1 MARIVPI
8 RGLHY
13 CQELLRDLPHLVA
26 PPYDVIDTNLQDLLY
41 HSHPYNVIRLECGKT
56 YPGDTET
63 NNRYT
68 RARELYREWL
78 AKKVLVQ
85 DEDPSLYFLEESFEL
100 AGRSYRRLGI
110 ICGLGTD
117 GYGPGKVLAHEAT
130 FAAPKVDRLELLKA
144 THTNFSPIFGLYED
158 PQGRIASIIQQ
169 VMLSS
174 RPMIQFEE
182 YSTRIFY
189 RLWTSS
195 SSQIIQQI
203 SEALSP
209 SPVLIADGHHRYE
222 TACRFSEYMQAQG
235 EIGHDRVLAFLASI
249 HDPGLIVLPTHRLL
263 AGRCLAGSQDVVLR
277 VASQYFQ
284 WEVHPLDG
292 DAEHIIE
299 KMRQV
304 QRKGK
309 NVIGLYQG
317 GNEWYLLRLKGSPQD
332 LDCMPKD
339 KSEAW
344 TKLDVAI
351 LHQAIIKPLLSDS
364 ATISFTHE
372 ASFAIQAVRDQRAA
386 VAFLLCP
393 PSVQHIMEV
402 ALHGDCMPEK
412 STYFYPKPLSG
423 LIMNRNG
430 L

>member
-13 CQELLRDLPHLVA
+13 SHELLRDLPHLVA
-26 PPYDVIDTNLQDLLY
+26 PPYDVIDANLQDSLY
-41 HSHPYNVIRLECGKT
+41 HSHPYNVIRLEYGKT
-56 YPGDTET
+56 YPDDTET

-68 RARELYREWL
+68 RARELYQEWL

-85 DEDPSLYFLEESFEL
+85 DKDPSLYFLEENFKL

-117 GYGPGKVLAHEAT
+117 GYGPDKVLAHEAT
-130 FAAPKVDRLELLKA
+130 FAAPKLDRLELLKA
-144 THTNFSPIFGLYED
+144 THTNFSPIFGLYDD

-169 VMLSS
+169 VMSLS
-174 RPMIQFEE
+174 RPMLEFEE
-182 YSTRIFY
+182 YNTRIFY
-189 RLWTSS
+189 RLWATSS
-195 SSQIIQQI
+195 PQIIQQI
-203 SEALSP
+203 SEAFTHL
-209 SPVLIADGHHRYE
+209 PVLIADGHHRYE
-222 TACRFSEYMQAQG
+222 TACRFFEYMQAQG
-235 EIGHDRVLAFLASI
+235 EAGHDRVLAFLASI
-249 HDPGLIVLPTHRLL
+249 NDPGLIVLPTHRLL
-263 AGRCLAGSQDVVLR
+263 ADHCLADSRDAALR

-299 KMRQV
+299 EMRQV
-304 QRKGK
+304 QQQGR

-317 GNEWYLLRLKGSPQD
+317 GDQWYLLRLKGSPQN

-339 KSEAW
+339 KSQAW

-364 ATISFTHE
+364 SAISFTHDT
-372 ASFAIQAVRDQRAA
+372 SYAIRAVRDQWAA

-393 PSVQHIMEV
+393 PSVQQIMEV

-430 L
+430 F